1 MSWLDESYTEV
12 DAARNELKNVQHTI
26 VPKWYDTIPPSDE
39 GVEGEVR
46 YVYSQGKP
54 LLCVKMNSDWHF
66 TTMQTVG
73 SNGAYLSDSGEL
85 SGTVFDEPIGFTPS
99 YDSGWRHMI
108 GADPGDES
116 GWFDSGLDTMNGL
129 PHWFYA
135 GYAGGGPTFHC
146 LGSRALDIVI
156 PGTGEVLITIY
167 LPVYLLNHGL
177 GFTRPPSNVQLWL
190 CSTPPH
196 TGWNTDPGYEAK
208 ANCLQDPPMLNEIE
222 SIVQSYI
229 DMTEPTQTDTDIRM
243 ANLNQNFTSYSSN
256 THVFEM
262 LQFQNSAAFAII
274 SPNHIV
280 FSPNINATMSAYV
293 DDDGNVTSTGGGGFF
308 TEWGRF
314 YIWR

>member
-1 MSWLDESYTEV
+1 
-12 DAARNELKNVQHTI
+12 
-26 VPKWYDTIPPSDE
+26 
-39 GVEGEVR
+39 
-46 YVYSQGKP
+46 
-54 LLCVKMNSDWHF
+54 
-66 TTMQTVG
+66 
-73 SNGAYLSDSGEL
+73 
-85 SGTVFDEPIGFTPS
+85 
-99 YDSGWRHMI
+99 
-108 GADPGDES
+108 
-116 GWFDSGLDTMNGL
+116 
-129 PHWFYA
+129 
-135 GYAGGGPTFHC
+135 
-146 LGSRALDIVI
+146 
-156 PGTGEVLITIY
+156 
-167 LPVYLLNHGL
+167 
-177 GFTRPPSNVQLWL
+177 
-190 CSTPPH
+190 
-196 TGWNTDPGYEAK
+196 
-208 ANCLQDPPMLNEIE
+208 MLNEIE